1 MSPEASTYSVA
12 DPRYPWRWFIF
23 KKRAAGTSRSRSR
36 QAPSEGGQSRRGG
49 ADTRSLLSTCV
60 GWLTPVSRLSVIATP
75 LENDTNPRRQ
85 GNAHARS
92 RSRKGRRVSLSTI
105 DAMASPTTLHDPTEL
120 GSADVTGHTDAH
132 TQAGAALHVTPNLR
146 RVSYIW
152 AQTSDSRSSDPGG
165 LSQRPPSLS
174 SFEAMQVALLSGR
187 APRHDLRH
195 FADATHYEAEAV
207 AFSDINILP
216 PAPRGDPQNKF
227 VFDIRDPEASSDDE
241 SKGDRDEEDTLCTG
255 PDLVAESDRVI
266 VEGDTPQAMTPSSA
280 HKRNEATT
288 AETKPGLQSPANRFL
303 QELSTQDAPSPEDR
317 EQKESGQ
324 DAALADGDEVPG
336 ESDVFFC
343 GTTERELCHPPAQQS
358 PADHGRLRP
367 SDIVLLPG
375 LAVGYLNQWG
385 FFVWML
391 FQCYNSA
398 CLLGTSSEWGLESFG
413 LLQTEEEHAI
423 KTVFNFVLFTNAASD
438 LILMWSLYLKE
449 YANAD
454 SEGHNFI
461 GILKVFIA
469 WNAVTIFLSWTAA
482 CMQVFHRYAEVRS
495 SGDNSTSSTD
505 PTRTTSEFPTYLA
518 ERPNPQARYFWSVL
532 LIITLVAGVRV
543 FVLIWFFLGYL
554 YALEDEARASIP
566 ISPEVSTYSVA
577 DPRYPWRWFT
587 FKKRAA
593 GTSRSRSR
601 QAPSEGG
608 QSRRG
613 GADTRSLLSTCV
625 GWLTPVSRRSFIATP
640 LENDTNPRR
649 QGNAHARSRSRGG
662 RRVSLTTVDAMA
674 SPPTLH
680 DPTELGS
687 ADATG
692 HMDAHTQSGAA
703 LRVIPN
709 LERVSYI
716 WAQTS
721 ERPPSLSS
729 FEAMQVALLTGRAPR
744 HDLSHFGDA
753 TLYDTDAVAF
763 SDICILPPTSL
774 DVSRNSGASPTRSGL
789 ASHDE
794 SKAAASV
801 ASPRAVVPSD
811 GFDET
816 CAADD
821 SPERVLLKR
830 SRFKPKYSPAHISG
844 SQRTRPSG
852 KQALARRLSFAEG
865 PGLVAV
871 SDRAVLEGDTPSAM
885 TPPNVPK
892 QKEAASARISPG
904 RQSASNLSVQQLSP
918 KEAPSPQDREQEDG
932 SREAALAYG
941 EEVAGEY
948 DVFLPGQGGASFL
961 VHPHSSLQQ
970 TAPISGPPT
979 SYSFR
984 AWPSGAFSITSP
996 KAQVKDAEQ
1005 QTDYS

>member
-1 MSPEASTYSVA
+1 MQVFHRYAEVRSSGDNSTSST
-12 DPRYPWRWFIF
+12 DSTRT
-23 KKRAAGTSRSRSR
+23 TSEFPTYLAER
-36 QAPSEGGQSRRGG
+36 P
-49 ADTRSLLSTCV
+49 
-60 GWLTPVSRLSVIATP
+60 
-75 LENDTNPRRQ
+75 NP
-85 GNAHARS
+85 
-92 RSRKGRRVSLSTI
+92 
-105 DAMASPTTLHDPTEL
+105 
-120 GSADVTGHTDAH
+120 
-132 TQAGAALHVTPNLR
+132 QAGAALHVTPNLR

-195 FADATHYEAEAV
+195 FADATHYDAEAV

-216 PAPRGDPQNKF
+216 PAPRGDPQNKLLR
-227 VFDIRDPEASSDDE
+227 IR
-241 SKGDRDEEDTLCTG
+241 
-255 PDLVAESDRVI
+255 
-266 VEGDTPQAMTPSSA
+266 
-280 HKRNEATT
+280 T
-288 AETKPGLQSPANRFL
+288 AQ
-303 QELSTQDAPSPEDR
+303 
-317 EQKESGQ
+317 
-324 DAALADGDEVPG
+324 
-336 ESDVFFC
+336 
-343 GTTERELCHPPAQQS
+343 
-358 PADHGRLRP
+358 
-367 SDIVLLPG
+367 
-375 LAVGYLNQWG
+375 
-385 FFVWML
+385 
-391 FQCYNSA
+391 
-398 CLLGTSSEWGLESFG
+398 
-413 LLQTEEEHAI
+413 
-423 KTVFNFVLFTNAASD
+423 
-438 LILMWSLYLKE
+438 
-449 YANAD
+449 
-454 SEGHNFI
+454 
-461 GILKVFIA
+461 
-469 WNAVTIFLSWTAA
+469 
-482 CMQVFHRYAEVRS
+482 
-495 SGDNSTSSTD
+495 
-505 PTRTTSEFPTYLA
+505 
-518 ERPNPQARYFWSVL
+518 
-532 LIITLVAGVRV
+532 V

-554 YALEDEARASIP
+554 YTLEDEARASIP

-593 GTSRSRSR
+593 GTSMSRSR

-789 ASHDE
+789 ASHDK

-871 SDRAVLEGDTPSAM
+871 SDRAVLKGDTPLAM

-892 QKEAASARISPG
+892 QKEAVSARISPG
-904 RQSASNLSVQQLSP
+904 RRSASNLSVQELSP

-932 SREAALAYG
+932 SREAALTDG

-970 TAPISGPPT
+970 TAPISDPPT
-979 SYSFR
+979 LYSFR